1 MKLWNNSEN
10 IVIKSGSGFSFVDS
24 KERRYLDGISNMW
37 CNVWGHDRKEIIEA
51 MK

>member
-24 KERRYLDGISNMW
+24 KEKGTWMVLVTCGVMFGDMIG
-37 CNVWGHDRKEIIEA
+37 
-51 MK
+51 